1 LAVRQAHIA
10 APLHQPPTGAA
21 APHQR
26 ARDGS
31 QTNSQI
37 LSGYRRIAALVPRLS
52 KSADRALMAVCNAN
66 ERNPKLD
73 PLNVRERVGR
83 ELPQNRARQGNP
95 HEAS

>member
-1 LAVRQAHIA
+1 
-10 APLHQPPTGAA
+10 
-21 APHQR
+21 
-26 ARDGS
+26 
-31 QTNSQI
+31 
-37 LSGYRRIAALVPRLS
+37 
-52 KSADRALMAVCNAN
+52 MAVCNAK